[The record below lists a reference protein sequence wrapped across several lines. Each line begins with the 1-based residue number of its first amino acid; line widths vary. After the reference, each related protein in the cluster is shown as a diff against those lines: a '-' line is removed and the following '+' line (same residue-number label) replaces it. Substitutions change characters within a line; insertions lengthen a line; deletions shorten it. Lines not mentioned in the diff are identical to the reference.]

1 MGKVVDTGSDT
12 IQESERRNG
21 GTMTLVGTAATVVLL
36 RDGAEGL
43 EVLLLERPRHTGTF
57 AGAWVFP
64 GGRVDPEDYAAA
76 GHAVDLGA
84 AETPDSSWNLAAARV
99 AGIRE
104 TVEETGLVLPQDSLT
119 DLSCWI
125 PPLQA
130 PKRLKT
136 WFFLA
141 EHPGGEVRL
150 NPGELVDHTW
160 LTPTAALARHREG
173 KMLLVT
179 PTFVT
184 LTLLQ
189 QDADVASAV
198 ARAAAGPVETFSSRL
213 LEGYEPDAVIAWHG
227 DPEYPAAAETDA
239 AEVEHGP
246 REGARHRLTMRGSDW
261 RYERS

>member
-1 MGKVVDTGSDT
+1 
-12 IQESERRNG
+12 
-21 GTMTLVGTAATVVLL
+21 MTLVGTAATVVLL
-36 RDGAEGL
+36 RDGTAGL

-64 GGRVDPEDYAAA
+64 GGRVDPQDYEAA
-76 GHAVDLGA
+76 GYAPPAGA
-84 AETPDSSWNLAAARV
+84 AGPPDPSRDLAAARV
-99 AGIRE
+99 AGARE
-104 TVEETGLVLPQDSLT
+104 TAEETGLLLPPDSLT

-141 EHPGGEVRL
+141 AHPGGEVRL
-150 NPGELVDHTW
+150 NPGELIDSAW
-160 LTPTAALARHREG
+160 LTPAAALARHREG
-173 KMLLVT
+173 KMLLVA

-189 QDADVASAV
+189 QDADVASAL
-198 ARAAAGPVETFSSRL
+198 ARAATGPVETFSSRL
-213 LEGYEPDAVIAWHG
+213 LGGYEPDAVIAWHG
-227 DPEYPAAAETDA
+227 DPEYPDA
-239 AEVEHGP
+239 ALAGRP
-246 REGARHRLTMRGSDW
+246 GEGARHRLTMRGSDW